1 MGMQLPPELAE
12 ALGWVGFTWPTA
24 DEELLFEAS
33 QLWFAFAGRLR
44 TAAGEAQAG
53 AAQVG
58 MTNSGDDVRAFEQA
72 WQAEEG
78 APRRIEDGAQ
88 AAELIGMALLVMAI
102 ITLTQKIIVIVQ
114 LTILVI
120 QVAIAL
126 AAAAPSFGASLAQIP
141 VSIGLA
147 RMAIQRVIKEVIEKV
162 VKEIIPQLLK
172 RAKTLL
178 RRFTRKG
185 AKRGGPGRR
194 GVPGPHTT
202 ERYPNTKP
210 MLDKYR
216 NEHLPGGHFPTAVRR
231 LSPEELEQHRVFF
244 DSNGVLRSARN
255 GEPFD
260 TSSAQTVF
268 SGNGQAIF
276 VMDRN
281 GNLYASNYQKVG
293 DFHHSTL
300 GNGNPVAAAGELV
313 VKDGRVQYA
322 TARSGH
328 YQPDVGHMANLD
340 AEFKRNGVG
349 GVPILGWDGSRIF

>member
-1 MGMQLPPELAE
+1 MGMQLPPELVE

-44 TAAGEAQAG
+44 TTLAEAEAG
-53 AAQVG
+53 AAKVG
-58 MTNSGDDVRAFEQA
+58 ATNSGDDVRAFEQA
-72 WQAEEG
+72 WRDEEG
-78 APRRIEDGAQ
+78 APRRMEDGAQ

-102 ITLTQKIIVIVQ
+102 ITLTQKILVIVQ
-114 LTILVI
+114 LTILVV

-126 AAAAPSFGASLAQIP
+126 AAAAPTLGASLAQIP

-147 RMAIQRVIKEVIEKV
+147 RMAIQRIIKEVVERV
-162 VKEIIPQLLK
+162 VKEIIPRLLK

-185 AKRGGPGRR
+185 PRRGGPGRP

-202 ERYPNTKP
+202 PRYDNLKP
-210 MLDKYR
+210 MLKKYE

-244 DSNGVLRSARN
+244 DGNGVLRSARN

-300 GNGNPVAAAGELV
+300 GNGQPVAAAGELV
-313 VKDGRVQYA
+313 VKDGMVQHA

-328 YQPDVGHMANLD
+328 YQPEVSHMANLD
-340 AEFKRNGVG
+340 AEFKRNGLN
-349 GVPILGWDGSRIF
+349 GVPIMGWDGKQIF

>member
-1 MGMQLPPELAE
+1 MQLPPELAE

-33 QLWFAFAGRLR
+33 QMWFAFAGRLR
-44 TAAGEAQAG
+44 TAAGEAQSG
-53 AAQVG
+53 AAQVST
-58 MTNSGDDVRAFEQA
+58 TNNGDDVRAFEQA
-72 WQAEEG
+72 WQGEEG

-147 RMAIQRVIKEVIEKV
+147 RMAIQRVIKEVIERV

-178 RRFTRKG
+178 RRFARKG
-185 AKRGGPGRR
+185 AKGGPKRPR
-194 GVPGPHTT
+194 VPGPHTT
-202 ERYPNTKP
+202 PRYPNTKA

-244 DSNGVLRSARN
+244 DGDGVLRSARN

-260 TSSAQTVF
+260 SSSAQTVF
-268 SGNGQAIF
+268 SGNDQAIF

-281 GNLYASNYQKVG
+281 GNLYASNYQRVG

-328 YQPDVGHMANLD
+328 YQPDPSHMANLD
-340 AEFKRNGVG
+340 AEFKRNGVN
-349 GVPILGWDGSRIF
+349 GVPILGWDGGRIF

>member
-33 QLWFAFAGRLR
+33 QMWLAFAGRLR
-44 TAAGEAQAG
+44 TAGSAAQAG

-58 MTNSGDDVRAFEQA
+58 TTNSGDDIRAFELA

-78 APRRIEDGAQ
+78 APRRIEDGAL

-102 ITLTQKIIVIVQ
+102 ITLTQKILVIVQ

-141 VSIGLA
+141 VSIGVA
-147 RMAIQRVIKEVIEKV
+147 RMAIQRVIKEVIERV

-178 RRFTRKG
+178 RRFVRKG
-185 AKRGGPGRR
+185 PKKGGPGRR
-194 GVPGPHTT
+194 AVPGPHTT

-281 GNLYASNYQKVG
+281 GNMYASNYQRVG

-313 VKDGRVQYA
+313 VKDGKVQYA

-328 YQPDVGHMANLD
+328 YQPDASHMANLN
-340 AEFKRNGVG
+340 AEFRRNGVN
-349 GVPILGWDGSRIF
+349 GVPILGWDGARIF

>member
-12 ALGWVGFTWPTA
+12 ALGWVGFTWPMA

-33 QLWFAFAGRLR
+33 QMWFAFAGKLR
-44 TAAGEAQAG
+44 TAVGEAQAG
-53 AAQVG
+53 AAKVSA
-58 MTNSGDDVRAFEQA
+58 TNRGEDVRAFEQA
-72 WQAEEG
+72 WYGEEG
-78 APRRIEDGAQ
+78 APRRMEDGAQ

-102 ITLTQKIIVIVQ
+102 ITLTQKILVIIQ
-114 LTILVI
+114 LTILVV

-147 RMAIQRVIKEVIEKV
+147 RMAIQRIIKEVVERV

-178 RRFTRKG
+178 RKFTRKG
-185 AKRGGPGRR
+185 GGRKGPGGPR
-194 GVPGPHTT
+194 VPGPHTT
-202 ERYPNTKP
+202 PRYHHTQP

-231 LSPEELEQHRVFF
+231 LTPEQLEDHRVFF
-244 DSNGVLRSARN
+244 DSNGVLRSAKS

-260 TSSAQTVF
+260 TASAQTVF

-300 GNGNPVAAAGELV
+300 GNGQPVAAAGELV
-313 VKDGRVQYA
+313 VKDGMVQYA

-328 YQPDVGHMANLD
+328 YQPDVSHMANLD
-340 AEFKRNGVG
+340 AEFKRNGLA
-349 GVPILGWDGSRIF
+349 GVPILGWDGGRIF

>member
-33 QLWFAFAGRLR
+33 QMWFAFAGRLR
-44 TAAGEAQAG
+44 TSVGEAQSG

-58 MTNSGDDVRAFEQA
+58 MSNRGDDIRAFEQA
-72 WQAEEG
+72 WQDEEG
-78 APRRIEDGAQ
+78 APRRMEDGAQ
-88 AAELIGMALLVMAI
+88 AAELIAMALLVMAI

-162 VKEIIPQLLK
+162 VKEIIPKLLK

-185 AKRGGPGRR
+185 AKGGPKGPR
-194 GVPGPHTT
+194 VPGPHTT
-202 ERYPNTKP
+202 PRYSNVKA

-244 DSNGVLRSARN
+244 DSDGVLRSARN

-260 TSSAQTVF
+260 TASAQTVF

-281 GNLYASNYQKVG
+281 GNLYASNYQRVG

-328 YQPDVGHMANLD
+328 YQPDPSHMANLD
-340 AEFKRNGVG
+340 AEFKRNGVN
-349 GVPILGWDGSRIF
+349 GVPILGWDGGRIF